1 MKQKFFHISI
11 FIFGLFFTL
20 FIACFYLQVI
30 KGSAFKRLSERNRI
44 RLIPIPADR
53 GMIFDRNGT
62 ALAINQ
68 PSFSVSLIQSGLSSD
83 ELQTSLKKLSS
94 LIEFSKREA
103 LENIAEKR
111 YRPFEPALIADSL
124 SKDDILKV
132 AGSFLDLPGILI
144 QPSSKRQY
152 PEKELA
158 CHLLGYIGRISEEE
172 FREIEGYNKNELIGK
187 TGIEKYYEGYLKG
200 KGGGEQIETDAN
212 GRMTRILGKNLPV
225 SGANLYLTIDTKMQ
239 RIAEQALGENAG
251 SIVVLDVRNGAILG
265 LVSKPNFDLNCF
277 TRPLTTKEARALF
290 QSQYRP
296 MFNRVIQAQY
306 SPGSLFKIVDAY
318 VGLEKEIINPRESFF
333 CQGKFKIGNRNF
345 SCFEGHNHGNV
356 NLISALALSCN
367 IYFYKLGLKTGA
379 EPLIESAARFG
390 LGKKTGIDLPSE
402 KKGYIPTPTWK
413 EKIFKTKWYQGDT
426 ANLSIGQGYLLVTP
440 IQMAV
445 LTAAIANGGTVFRPF
460 LVNKIEYPD
469 RKIERKRPITQRTVS
484 IFPRT
489 KKMLD
494 AGLFGVVE
502 YGTGQMAKIAGISI
516 AGKTGTVQTSGKDHA
531 WFVCYA
537 PLPNPEVVIA
547 ILVEH
552 GGKGGIDAAP
562 IAREILNE
570 YMVNSR
576 DTK

>member
-1 MKQKFFHISI
+1 MKQEFFHISL
-11 FIFGLFFTL
+11 FILGLFFTL
-20 FIACFYLQVI
+20 FIGCFYLQII
-30 KGSAFKRLSERNRI
+30 KGNTFKRLSERNRI
-44 RLIPIPADR
+44 RLIPIPPDR

-68 PSFSVSLIQSGLSSD
+68 PSFSVSLIQTGLSSD
-83 ELQTSLKKLSS
+83 ELNSSLKKISS
-94 LIEFSKREA
+94 LIGFSKKEA
-103 LENIAEKR
+103 LKNISEKR
-111 YRPFEPALIADSL
+111 YRPFEPALIADFL
-124 SKDDILKV
+124 SKDDVLKV
-132 AGSFLDLPGILI
+132 AGSFLDIPGILI

-172 FREIEGYNKNELIGK
+172 FREIEGYNKNGLIGK
-187 TGIEKYYEGYLKG
+187 TGIEKYYEGYLRG
-200 KGGGEQIETDAN
+200 KEGGEQIETDVN
-212 GRMTRILGKNLPV
+212 GRMTRILGKKPSV
-225 SGANLYLTIDTKMQ
+225 SGANLYLTIDAKIQ
-239 RIAEQALGENAG
+239 RVAEQALGKNVG
-251 SIVVLDVRNGAILG
+251 SIVVLDVRNGAILS
-265 LVSKPNFDLNCF
+265 LVSKPNFDPNCF
-277 TRPLTTKEARALF
+277 TRPLTAKEVRALF
-290 QSQYRP
+290 QNSYRP

-306 SPGSLFKIVDAY
+306 SPGSLFKIIDAY
-318 VGLEKEIINPRESFF
+318 VGLEKGIIDPRKTFF
-333 CQGKFKIGNRNF
+333 CTGKFKIGNRNF
-345 SCFEGHNHGNV
+345 SCFESHSHGNV
-356 NLISALALSCN
+356 DFISGIAHSCN
-367 IYFYKLGLKTGA
+367 IYFYRLGLEIGA

-390 LGKKTGIDLPSE
+390 LGKKTGIDLLSE

-445 LTAAIANGGTVFRPF
+445 LTAAIANGGTIFRPF

-469 RKIERKRPITQRTVS
+469 RKIERKKPIIQRTVS
-484 IFPRT
+484 ISPRT

-494 AGLFGVVE
+494 DGLSGVVE
-502 YGTGQMAKIAGISI
+502 YGTGQMAKIAGVRI

-537 PLPNPEVVIA
+537 PIPNPTVAMA

-562 IAREILNE
+562 IAREILKE